1 MKVYILTRD
10 CDILSVHSSLAAAQK
25 ALFHECSCYKTKDMT
40 DDEFIQSIIEEMEN
54 FGCYMDSYYIDIKEV
69 ED

>member
-1 MKVYILTRD
+1 MKVYILSKD
-10 CDILSVHSSLAAAQK
+10 CFILSVHSSLPAVQK
-25 ALFHECSCYKTKDMT
+25 ALFRECSCYKSKDMT
-40 DDEFIQSIIEEMEN
+40 DDEFIQSVIEEMEN

>member
-1 MKVYILTRD
+1 MKVYILLKD
-10 CDILSVHSSLAAAQK
+10 CFILSVHSSLAAAQK
-25 ALFHECSCYKTKDMT
+25 ALFCDCSRYKPKDMT

-54 FGCYMDSYYIDIKEV
+54 FGCYMDSYYIEIHEV